1 MDILHVE
8 TSQIQGV
15 SCLTLALRTLLTD
28 YCGLDAVR
36 SAAFRR
42 ESVRRKFSGKV
53 LVELVLYG
61 LHLIVLET
69 VSGTNASALLYIQ
82 LIRRF
87 VPYVTHIVDA
97 EVILDAVFRY
107 QYMALVGRFGDDGE
121 TYASFFHQ
129 LFECLLVLYL
139 NQDTRILGKQDLHDI
154 ALGDLIQVDIQTTL
168 YVSEAH
174 L

>member
-1 MDILHVE
+1 M
-8 TSQIQGV
+8 
-15 SCLTLALRTLLTD
+15 
-28 YCGLDAVR
+28 
-36 SAAFRR
+36 
-42 ESVRRKFSGKV
+42 
-53 LVELVLYG
+53 ELVLYG

-82 LIRRF
+82 FIRRF

-154 ALGDLIQVDIQTTL
+154 TLGDLIQVDIQTTL
-168 YVSEAH
+168 YVGEAH

>member
-1 MDILHVE
+1 M
-8 TSQIQGV
+8 
-15 SCLTLALRTLLTD
+15 
-28 YCGLDAVR
+28 
-36 SAAFRR
+36 
-42 ESVRRKFSGKV
+42 
-53 LVELVLYG
+53 ELVLYG

-87 VPYVTHIVDA
+87 VPYVTHIVDT
-97 EVILDAVFRY
+97 EVILDAFFRY
-107 QYMALVGRFGDDGE
+107 QYVALVGRFGDDGE

-129 LFECLLVLYL
+129 LFECLFVLYL

-168 YVSEAH
+168 YVGEAH